1 MKTTWVVVADSA
13 RARVLASQG
22 KLRPFSNV
30 EQLVHG
36 ESRLRD
42 TEQISDR
49 PGRSFDS
56 FGAGRHSMEAPTEP
70 ADQEAVRFAATIAE
84 RVHKGRVDNDFDEL
98 VLVAPPRFLGF
109 LRKALD
115 KESTALVR
123 AELDKEFSLL
133 DDEEIRR
140 RLESVL

>member
-1 MKTTWVVVADSA
+1 MKTTWVVVADAA

-22 KLRPFSNV
+22 KLRPFGNI
-30 EQLVHG
+30 EQFVHG

-42 TEQISDR
+42 TEQVSDR

-70 ADQEAVRFAATIAE
+70 SDQEATRFAATIAE
-84 RVHKGRVDNDFDEL
+84 RLHKGRVDNEFDDL
-98 VLVAPPRFLGF
+98 VLVAPPRFLGT

-115 KESTALVR
+115 KESAALVR
-123 AELDKEFSLL
+123 AELDKEFSQL